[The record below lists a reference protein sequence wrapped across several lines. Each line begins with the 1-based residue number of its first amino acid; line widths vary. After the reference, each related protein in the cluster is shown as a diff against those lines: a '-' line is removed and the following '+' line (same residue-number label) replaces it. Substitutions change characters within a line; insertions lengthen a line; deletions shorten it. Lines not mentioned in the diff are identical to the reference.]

1 MNYLYVARVKDLPES
16 QPQKAE
22 AGESEVV
29 LIRTGETVRA
39 FQSKCPHAGAPLEKG
54 AVCEGHLVCPW
65 HKAVFDISNGA
76 WREPLALASLRQY
89 PVRVEEGKVYV
100 SPKAMSPALRAQ
112 IRGEEAQTFVILGT
126 GAAGSAAA
134 ITLRDEGFNGKLILI
149 DREREAPYDRT
160 ALSKFVPAGKMKIS
174 EVPHPLD
181 ENFWQ
186 QPGVE
191 VIREEVESLD
201 PALRELRLESG
212 ETLTFDKLLLA
223 TGGAPQ
229 RPELPGNRLKG
240 VHLLRSIEQADA
252 LLKEVDREQQL
263 VIIGNSFIALELA
276 AALRN
281 QDIDVTVI
289 ARHALPFA
297 KQFGEEAARGFREL
311 HEQNGVRFVTGEPQA
326 LEGDE
331 HVHSVTL
338 KDGRKIAAQV
348 VVFATGIKPV
358 TGFTHTLIQEE
369 DGSLRTNNQL
379 EAAANIWAAGD
390 IASYPAPEGL
400 RRVEHWRV
408 AQQQG
413 RVAAL
418 NMLGKQEVFD
428 RAPFFWTT
436 HYGTRYEY
444 LGHAE
449 SWDNYKFIGSFAEKK
464 FIALYGEAGLLK
476 AVLSCGYYTGTAAL
490 LLRMQQPITV
500 EEAQEIILS
509 AQG

>member
-1 MNYLYVARVKDLPES
+1 MNYQYVASMNELPES

-22 AGESEVV
+22 VGESEVV

-76 WREPLALASLRQY
+76 WREPLALSSLRQY

-100 SPKAMSPALRAQ
+100 SPKAMSPASRPQ
-112 IRGEEAQTFVILGT
+112 IRGDGSQTFVILGV

-134 ITLRDEGFNGKLILI
+134 ITLRDEGFSGKLILI

-160 ALSKFVPAGKMKIS
+160 ALSKFVPSGKMKIS

-191 VIREEVESLD
+191 VIREEVDSLD
-201 PALRELRLESG
+201 PSLRELRLASG
-212 ETLTFDKLLLA
+212 ETLAFDKLLLA

-229 RPELPGNRLKG
+229 RPALPGNQLKG
-240 VHLLRSIEQADA
+240 VHVLRSIGQAERLLREVNSEQ
-252 LLKEVDREQQL
+252 RL

-276 AALRN
+276 SALRN

-289 ARHALPFA
+289 ARHPQPFE
-297 KQFGEEAARGFREL
+297 KQFGEEVARGFRQL

-331 HVHSVTL
+331 HVHSVKL
-338 KDGRKIAAQV
+338 KDGRQVAAEV

-358 TGFTHTLIQEE
+358 TGFTHTLAQEE
-369 DGSLRTNNQL
+369 DGSLRTNDRL
-379 EAAANIWAAGD
+379 EASAGIWAVGD
-390 IASYPAPEGL
+390 IASYPAPEGV

-413 RVAAL
+413 RIAAR
-418 NMLGKQEVFD
+418 NMLGKNEVFD
-428 RAPFFWTT
+428 RVPFFWTT

-444 LGHAE
+444 LGHTKN
-449 SWDNYKFIGSFAEKK
+449 WDNFKFIGSFAEKK
-464 FIALYGEAGLLK
+464 FIALYGEAGVLK
-476 AVLSCGYYTGTAAL
+476 AVFSCGYYTGTAAL
-490 LLRMQQPITV
+490 LLRMQQPLTL
-500 EEAQEIILS
+500 EDAQEIILS